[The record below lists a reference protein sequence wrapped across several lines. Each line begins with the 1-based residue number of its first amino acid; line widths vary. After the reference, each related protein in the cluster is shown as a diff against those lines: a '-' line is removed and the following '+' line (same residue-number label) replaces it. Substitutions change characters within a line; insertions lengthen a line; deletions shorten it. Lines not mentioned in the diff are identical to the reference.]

1 MTINARPRV
10 LMLVHRIPLA
20 PDRGDRIRS
29 YHLLHYLAARAD
41 VWLGTLADEPCDQ
54 AAVADLKSLCQRI
67 SIEPLTKTR
76 WWHAAVRLAAGGA
89 ATSGLFHSARLHSD
103 VARWLTETEFDA
115 VVVFCSS
122 MLAYAPHPRTGCPV
136 VVDLVDVD
144 SEKWSDYAAR
154 SHGLARWL
162 FRCESRRLRQ
172 LEQSL
177 ESRSTAVTL
186 VSEAE
191 AELLRPIAPR
201 ARVIAVPNGVNLDY
215 FHPQSLP
222 AESEQANTCVFVGA
236 LDYRANID
244 GLTWFANEVWPGVR
258 SAVPAAR
265 LALVGRAPTAAI
277 ERLGE
282 LPGIEVVGGVPD
294 VRPYLARGAVAIVP
308 LRIARGI
315 QNKVLEAAAMQ
326 KATVVSPAALEGLGL
341 VADRDLLVADSPA
354 AWQQQLARAFSDA
367 SLRQRLGRAARDFVE
382 KHHSWDACLQPFA
395 ELLGIKEHISATRSA
410 LATDHTAPLAEARR

>member
-1 MTINARPRV
+1 MTNGARPRV
-10 LMLVHRIPLA
+10 LMLVHRVPLA

-29 YHLLHYLAARAD
+29 YHLLRFLAQRAD
-41 VWLGTLADEPCDQ
+41 VWLGTLADEPS
-54 AAVADLKSLCQRI
+54 DLSLVEGLESLCQRV
-67 SIEPLTKTR
+67 SIERLSKTR
-76 WWHAAVRLAAGGA
+76 WLHGALRLASGGA
-89 ATSGLFHSARLHSD
+89 ATSGLFHSARLHRT
-103 VARWLTETEFDA
+103 VARWLSETEFDA

-122 MLAYAPHPRTGCPV
+122 MLAYAPRPRSGCAV

-162 FRCESRRLRQ
+162 FGCESRRLRR

-177 ESRSTAVTL
+177 ETRSTAVTL

-191 AELLRPIAPR
+191 AVLLRPIAPR
-201 ARVIAVPNGVNLDY
+201 ARVVAVPNGVNLDY
-215 FHPQSLP
+215 FHPQSMP
-222 AESEQANTCVFVGA
+222 AESEQAQTCVFVGA

-244 GLTWFANEVWPGVR
+244 GLIWFVNEVWPGVR
-258 SAVPAAR
+258 SAVPTAR

-282 LPGIEVVGGVPD
+282 VPGIEVVGGVPD
-294 VRPYLARGAVAIVP
+294 VRPYLARATVAIVP

-354 AWQQQLARAFSDA
+354 AWRQQLARVLGDA
-367 SLRQRLGRAARDFVE
+367 GLRQRLGRAARDFVQT
-382 KHHSWDACLQPFA
+382 HHSWDACLQPFV
-395 ELLGIKEHISATRSA
+395 EMLGIQDPT
-410 LATDHTAPLAEARR
+410 LATGAVLAANHAAPLAEAR

>member
-1 MTINARPRV
+1 
-10 LMLVHRIPLA
+10 MLVHRVPLA

-29 YHLLHYLAARAD
+29 YHLLRFLAQRAD
-41 VWLGTLADEPCDQ
+41 VWLGTLADEPCDPML
-54 AAVADLKSLCQRI
+54 VADLQSLCQQV

-76 WWHAAVRLAAGGA
+76 WLHGAWRIACGGA
-89 ATSGLFHSARLHSD
+89 ATSGLFHSKRLHGA

-122 MLAYAPHPRTGCPV
+122 MLAYAPNPRVGCPV

-154 SHGLARWL
+154 SNGLARCL
-162 FRCESRRLRQ
+162 FSCESRRLRQ

-177 ESRSTAVTL
+177 ETRSTAVTL

-222 AESEQANTCVFVGA
+222 AESAQANACVFVGA

-244 GLTWFANEVWPGVR
+244 GLTWFANEVWPDVQR
-258 SAVPAAR
+258 TIPTAR
-265 LALVGRAPTAAI
+265 LSLVGRSPGAAI

-294 VRPYLARGAVAIVP
+294 VRPYLSRAAVAIVP

-341 VADRDLLVADSPA
+341 VAERDLLVADSPA
-354 AWQQQLARAFSDA
+354 AWQQQLARVLSDA
-367 SLRQRLGRAARDFVE
+367 GLRQRLGTAAREFVE
-382 KHHSWDACLQPFA
+382 KHHSWDTCLQPFA
-395 ELLGIKEHISATRSA
+395 ELLGLSKSVPATGA
-410 LATDHTAPLAEARR
+410 TIANKLATSLAEARG

>member
-1 MTINARPRV
+1 VTNTARPRV
-10 LMLVHRIPLA
+10 LMLVHRVPLA

-29 YHLLHYLAARAD
+29 YHLLRFLAERAD
-41 VWLGTLADEPCDQ
+41 VWLGTLADEPSDRSL
-54 AAVADLKSLCQRI
+54 VAGLESLCQRV
-67 SIEPLTKTR
+67 SIERLTKTR
-76 WWHAAVRLAAGGA
+76 WLHGALRLASGGA
-89 ATSGLFHSARLHSD
+89 ATSGLFHSARLHRT

-122 MLAYAPHPRTGCPV
+122 MLAYAPRPRAGCPV

-162 FRCESRRLRQ
+162 FGCESRRLRQ

-177 ESRSTAVTL
+177 ETRSTAVTL
-186 VSEAE
+186 VSESE

-201 ARVIAVPNGVNLDY
+201 AQVVAVPNGVNLDY
-215 FHPQSLP
+215 FHPQSVP

-244 GLTWFANEVWPGVR
+244 GLVWFANEVWPGVR

-326 KATVVSPAALEGLGL
+326 KAAVVSPAALEGLGL
-341 VADRDLLVADSPA
+341 VADRDLLVADSPL
-354 AWQQQLARAFSDA
+354 AWQQQLARVLGDA
-367 SLRQRLGRAARDFVE
+367 SLRQRLGRASRDFVQS
-382 KHHSWDACLQPFA
+382 HHSWDACLQPFT
-395 ELLGIKEHISATRSA
+395 ELLGIQEHTPATGSV
-410 LATDHTAPLAEARR
+410 LATNHAAPLAEAR

>member
-1 MTINARPRV
+1 MTNNARPRV
-10 LMLVHRIPLA
+10 LMLVHRVPLA

-29 YHLLHYLAARAD
+29 FHLLRFLAERAD
-41 VWLGTLADEPCDQ
+41 VWLGTLADESSDPSL
-54 AAVADLKSLCQRI
+54 VAGLEALCERV
-67 SIEPLTKTR
+67 SIERLNQAR
-76 WWHAAVRLAAGGA
+76 WWHGALRLASGGA
-89 ATSGLFHSARLHSD
+89 ATSGLFHSARLHRTM
-103 VARWLTETEFDA
+103 ARWLTETKFDA

-122 MLAYAPHPRTGCPV
+122 MLAYAPRPRSGCPV

-162 FRCESRRLRQ
+162 FGCESRRLRQ

-177 ESRSTAVTL
+177 ETRSTAVTL

-191 AELLRPIAPR
+191 AELLRPIAPG
-201 ARVIAVPNGVNLDY
+201 ARVVAVPNGVNLDY
-215 FHPQSLP
+215 FHPQSMP
-222 AESEQANTCVFVGA
+222 TESEQAKTCVFVGA

-244 GLTWFANEVWPGVR
+244 GLIWFANEVWPGVR
-258 SAVPAAR
+258 STVPAAR
-265 LALVGRAPTAAI
+265 MALVGRAPTAAI

-294 VRPYLARGAVAIVP
+294 VRPYLARGTVAIVP

-354 AWQQQLARAFSDA
+354 AWQQQLARVLGDA
-367 SLRQRLGRAARDFVE
+367 DLRQRLGRAAREFVE
-382 KHHSWDACLQPFA
+382 THHSWDACLQPFA
-395 ELLGIKEHISATRSA
+395 KMLGLPDRAPTATAA
-410 LATDHTAPLAEARR
+410 LTANHAVPLAKAH